1 MLLACSEVYSVPVI
15 RGCAAGT
22 HFWVIQE
29 ENVNIHQ
36 LEKRKNWWKVIHLGV
51 FSSTLPN
58 IIFSVSTWGRSLELV
73 LSLEGIF
80 LPNI

>member
-36 LEKRKNWWKVIHLGV
+36 LEKRKNWWKVIHLSV

-58 IIFSVSTWGRSLELV
+58 IIFSVSTWGHSLELV